1 MFNILISGD
10 PTAWESDQRMGMS
23 TDRFLEHSGDES
35 EAISLKD
42 PENFKVLERVQ
53 SLLLYEKG
61 TLGPGQNIVRIGQMR
76 SIRVVP
82 GRITFRFSE
91 AGRIPNEKFEELRPR
106 LQIND
111 FEMQRTHW
119 AVKDGEIPQEV
130 FTAMIPSRKKYDV
143 VLSFAGEDREYVE
156 KVADFL
162 EGRGAVVFYDKYEDV
177 TLWGKDL
184 AEHFDSVYR
193 KQGRFCVM
201 FISQHYADK
210 VWTRHEQKLVLARA
224 LEERVEYLLPA
235 RFDDTEIPGL
245 SPTIGYLDLR
255 KLAPEQLGERILQKL
270 GRR

>member
-10 PTAWESDQRMGMS
+10 GTAWESDQRMGMS
-23 TDRFLEHSGDES
+23 ADRFLEHSGDES
-35 EAISLKD
+35 ESISLKD
-42 PENFKVLERVQ
+42 PEGFRVLERIQ

-61 TLGPGQNIVRIGQMR
+61 TLGLGENIVRIGQMR

-82 GRITFRFSE
+82 GRITFRFAE
-91 AGRIPNEKFEELRPR
+91 AGRILNERFDELRPR
-106 LQIND
+106 LQISD
-111 FEMQRTHW
+111 FEMHRTHW

-130 FTAMIPSRKKYDV
+130 FTAMIPSSKKYDV

-156 KVADFL
+156 KVAAFL
-162 EGRGAVVFYDKYEDV
+162 EAHGVVVFYDRYEDV

-184 AEHFDSVYR
+184 AEHFDGVYR

-201 FISQHYADK
+201 FISRHYADK
-210 VWTRHEQKLVLARA
+210 VWTRHERKSALARA

-245 SPTIGYLDLR
+245 RPTIGYLDLGR
-255 KLAPEQLGERILQKL
+255 LMPEQLGERILQKL